1 MAFKSIALPL
11 LSGAALLVGYV
22 TFSWRRRPRAL
33 AERSNRAPGEV
44 ESLSSRL
51 EHVSKE
57 QAIDLELDHELG
69 RDLARDP
76 ERDDDAPQSN
86 EHASEYASDIR
97 ALFIARVTEA
107 LSPFPAH
114 PNARSGVAKAR

>member
-1 MAFKSIALPL
+1 MAFKSVAVPL

-22 TFSWRRRPRAL
+22 AFSWRRRRRAFSQHSERAL
-33 AERSNRAPGEV
+33 GEEV
-44 ESLSSRL
+44 EPLSSRL
-51 EHVSKE
+51 EHVSEE
-57 QAIDLELDHELG
+57 QAIDLELDRHPES
-69 RDLARDP
+69 DVDP
-76 ERDDDAPQSN
+76 PQLN

-114 PNARSGVAKAR
+114 PNAEDRFGKPT